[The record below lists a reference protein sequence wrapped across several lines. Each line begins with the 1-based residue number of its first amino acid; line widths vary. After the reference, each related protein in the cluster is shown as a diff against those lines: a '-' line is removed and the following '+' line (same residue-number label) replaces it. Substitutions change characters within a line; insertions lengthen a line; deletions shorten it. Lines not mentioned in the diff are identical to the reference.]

1 MGDSADCGHAVERRQ
16 GSLKDDGRNRRI
28 VVYSLGS
35 VKGNVS
41 EEEYLDITLL
51 IKEEYVRFTPTL
63 TLTLIPF
70 LTKLPCVSCS

>member
-41 EEEYLDITLL
+41 EEEYLD
-51 IKEEYVRFTPTL
+51 V
-63 TLTLIPF
+63 
-70 LTKLPCVSCS
+70 